1 MSDFFKNKRV
11 WITGASSGIGE
22 ALALAFA
29 AHSAHLI
36 LSARNEQ
43 ELNRV
48 AADCLSAGAAS
59 VLVQALDLG
68 QHDAIPGVVQKV
80 LQQVG
85 KVDVLL
91 NNGGISQRS
100 LAKDTSLEVDKKLM
114 NINFIFREKI
124 ISSENSGWKGKEN
137 IRFCRSKDY

>member
-36 LSARNEQ
+36 LSARNKI
-43 ELNRV
+43 NRV

-68 QHDAIPGVVQKV
+68 QHDAIRV
-80 LQQVG
+80 
-85 KVDVLL
+85 
-91 NNGGISQRS
+91 SF
-100 LAKDTSLEVDKKLM
+100 KKCCS
-114 NINFIFREKI
+114 R
-124 ISSENSGWKGKEN
+124 
-137 IRFCRSKDY
+137 